1 MALLDVFRKLSAG
14 NKHFIDGGVG
24 CNPQHEHTV
33 RPCNNINI
41 YMKIGR
47 TVHTIRGEEVSSCL
61 RVCFSPPAPGSASA
75 AAAQEQGI
83 WDLIT
88 GH

>member
-47 TVHTIRGEEVSSCL
+47 TACHPRERNSPRVSE
-61 RVCFSPPAPGSASA
+61 FASPHQPQVLPLQLLHGSGKF
-75 AAAQEQGI
+75 GI
-83 WDLIT
+83 
-88 GH
+88 

>member
-33 RPCNNINI
+33 MPCNNINI
-41 YMKIGR
+41 YMKIGH
-47 TVHTIRGEEVSSCL
+47 TVCHPRETNSPSVS
-61 RVCFSPPAPGSASA
+61 VCFSPPAPGSVSA
-75 AAAQEQGI
+75 AAAREQGI